1 MEILRSNWS
10 TTPEVVTG
18 RSVRQPKLTVPFPK
32 ILVSS
37 PASLIS
43 NKISVEMQMDRFDLI
58 ENFVSI
64 EQYHSI
70 FLIIENFRFQD
81 EDDI

>member
-1 MEILRSNWS
+1 
-10 TTPEVVTG
+10 
-18 RSVRQPKLTVPFPK
+18 
-32 ILVSS
+32 
-37 PASLIS
+37 
-43 NKISVEMQMDRFDLI
+43 MQMDRFDLI